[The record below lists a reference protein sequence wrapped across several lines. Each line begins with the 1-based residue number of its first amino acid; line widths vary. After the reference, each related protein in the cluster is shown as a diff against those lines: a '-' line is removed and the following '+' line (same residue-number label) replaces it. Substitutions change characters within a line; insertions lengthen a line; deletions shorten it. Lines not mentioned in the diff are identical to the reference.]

1 MDRLNEIEQATPAIL
16 QMVDFQ
22 QGHRYTDFNPSTDKV
37 ATYGLAALIAGGVL
51 AKAGFF
57 KLLIAGALAAK
68 KFVIVGCRGPHQLHQ
83 EDLRR

>member
-1 MDRLNEIEQATPAIL
+1 
-16 QMVDFQ
+16 
-22 QGHRYTDFNPSTDKV
+22 V

-68 KFVIVGCRGPHQLHQ
+68 KFVIIGVVALISFIKKLFGGKREQT
-83 EDLRR
+83 